1 MLGILSIAVALALLI
16 YFAYRGISVVIIAP
30 LVASLAVLLAGE
42 TLILGA
48 YTQVFMR
55 ATGNFIILYFPLFLL
70 GAIFGKLMD
79 DSGSAQVISQWAVEK
94 FGQERSILVVVL
106 SCALLTF
113 GGVSLFV
120 VAFAIVPIAEMLFR
134 HNGLPKRLIP
144 GAVAL
149 GAFSFTMTA
158 LPGTPAIQNAIP
170 MPFFGT
176 TPFAAPFLG
185 IIAGAIMLGLGML
198 WLNSRA
204 RRAVTQGEGYG
215 AHTDVAPQADKR
227 LRVHADLES
236 FDVGELND
244 KPVPTG
250 EPGILT
256 ALSPIIL
263 VIVLNY
269 LFGELIL
276 PALDTSFLAL
286 PQYGETDLA
295 AVQGIWSII
304 AALAGSIVLVMVL
317 NRRRFSD
324 VTNTLDSGANASVM
338 PIFNTASLVGFGAV
352 IATLP
357 SFATI
362 SAGIFRLGGNNPLIS
377 LALSVSVLAGITG
390 SASGGM
396 SIVLQS
402 LGAKFTEM
410 AIASGISLELMHRV
424 TAIAAGGLD
433 CLPHGGAVITLLQI
447 CNLSHRDSYLD
458 IFAVSV
464 AGPVIALIAVIIF
477 GTLFGSF

>member
-1 MLGILSIAVALALLI
+1 MIGILSIAAALALLI
-16 YFAYRGISVVIIAP
+16 YFAYRGVSVVIVAP
-30 LVASLAVLLAGE
+30 IMASLAVLLAGE

-48 YTQVFMR
+48 YTQLFMQ
-55 ATGNFIILYFPLFLL
+55 ATGSFITLYFPLFLL

-79 DSGSAQVISQWAVEK
+79 DSGSAQVISHWAVKK
-94 FGQERSILVVVL
+94 FGQQRSMLVVVL

-120 VAFAIVPIAEMLFR
+120 VAFAVVPIAEMLFR
-134 HNGLPKRLIP
+134 NNGLPKRLIP

-176 TPFAAPFLG
+176 TPFAAPVLG
-185 IIAGAIMLGLGML
+185 VIAAGIMLLLGML
-198 WLNSRA
+198 WLNQRA
-204 RRAVTQGEGYG
+204 QTAVAQGEGYG
-215 AHTDVAPQADKR
+215 VHKDAAPKVNQQ
-227 LRVHADLES
+227 LRVHSDLEG
-236 FDVGELND
+236 FDVGELSE
-244 KPVPTG
+244 KPVPVG
-250 EPGILT
+250 QPGIVT
-256 ALSPIIL
+256 ALLPIAVVIL
-263 VIVLNY
+263 LNY
-269 LFGELIL
+269 LFSKLIL

-286 PQYGETDLA
+286 PQFGETDLD
-295 AVQGIWSII
+295 AVIGIWSII
-304 AALAGSIVLVMVL
+304 AALAFSILLVTAL
-317 NRRRFSD
+317 NFRRFSNFTD
-324 VTNTLDSGANASVM
+324 SIDSGANASVM

-357 SFATI
+357 AFATI
-362 SAGIFRLGGNNPLIS
+362 SSGVLNLGGDNPLVS

-396 SIVLQS
+396 SIVLQAM
-402 LGAKFTEM
+402 GTKFAEL
-410 AIASGISLELMHRV
+410 ALASGISLDLLHRV
-424 TAIAAGGLD
+424 TALAAGGLD

-464 AGPVIALIAVIIF
+464 AGPVIALVAVIIL
-477 GTLFGSF
+477 GSLFGSF